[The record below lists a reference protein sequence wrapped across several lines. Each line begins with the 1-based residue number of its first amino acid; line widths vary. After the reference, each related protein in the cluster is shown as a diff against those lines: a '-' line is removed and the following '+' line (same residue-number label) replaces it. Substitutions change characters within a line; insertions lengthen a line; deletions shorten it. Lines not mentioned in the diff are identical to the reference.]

1 MINNVTVKVVGEQK
15 SNREE
20 KAVEPIEL
28 VTNGNLREKDGVYYL
43 KYDEY
48 YEDLEN
54 PVKNLLKFSRDG
66 LTLTKRGDVSS
77 EMSFRVGETANAYY
91 STPAGLIP
99 MSILTE
105 AYQMEATDKGIN
117 IAIVYIMDY
126 GNDCLSFNV
135 LRITV
140 EK

>member
-15 SNREE
+15 SNRDE

-28 VTNGNLREKDGVYYL
+28 VTNGNLHEKDGIFYL

-48 YEDLEN
+48 YEDLDK
-54 PVKNLLKFSRDG
+54 PVKNLLKFDANS
-66 LTLTKRGDVSS
+66 LSLTKRGDVSS
-77 EMSFRVGETANAYY
+77 EMSFKVGETVDAYY

-105 AYQMEATDKGIN
+105 GYQMEKTDTGVN
-117 IAIVYIMDY
+117 IAVVYIMDY

-135 LRITV
+135 LRISV
-140 EK
+140 ER

>member
-1 MINNVTVKVVGEQK
+1 MINNVTVTVVGEQK
-15 SNREE
+15 GSREE

-28 VTNGNLREKDGVYYL
+28 VTNGNLREKDGVYCL

-99 MSILTE
+99 ISILTE